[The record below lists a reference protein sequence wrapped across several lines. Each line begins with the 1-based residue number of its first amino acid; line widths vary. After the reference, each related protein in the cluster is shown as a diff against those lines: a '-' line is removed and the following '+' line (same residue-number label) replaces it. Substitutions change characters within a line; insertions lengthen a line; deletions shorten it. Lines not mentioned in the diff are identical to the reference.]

1 MSGARRT
8 VLVVEDGTEYT
19 DAFRSLGA
27 SESSESLELLRA
39 GDGGEARR
47 ILADHRVDALFLD
60 VVFDRTPPDRLLGD
74 LEAVIRRFGGDRRR
88 ADRHLA
94 ENQGFYLVSDL
105 APLLPASAPIVL
117 AYDFSLE
124 PERLAALRQTAARLS
139 GVADGTSI
147 SEVLEG
153 LRKEL
158 TTGDTRGGPP

>member
-27 SESSESLELLRA
+27 SDSSESLELLRA

-47 ILADHRVDALFLD
+47 ILAEQRVDALFLD

-74 LEAVIRRFGGDRRR
+74 LEDVIRRFGGDRRR

-105 APLLPASAPIVL
+105 TTLLPASAPIVL

-124 PERLAALRQTAARLS
+124 PERLAALRRTAARLS
-139 GVADGTSI
+139 GVADGTPI
-147 SEVLEG
+147 SEVLEFILAEVSSG
-153 LRKEL
+153 AGEDRS
-158 TTGDTRGGPP
+158 

>member
-1 MSGARRT
+1 MSVARRT

-27 SESSESLELLRA
+27 SDSSESLELLRA

-47 ILADHRVDALFLD
+47 ILAERRVDALFLD
-60 VVFDRTPPDRLLGD
+60 VVFDRTLPDRLLGD
-74 LEAVIRRFGGDRRR
+74 LEALIQRFGGDRRR
-88 ADRHLA
+88 ARRHLA
-94 ENQGFYLVSDL
+94 ENQGYYHVSDL

-117 AYDFSLE
+117 AYDFSHE

-139 GVADGTSI
+139 GVADGTPI

-158 TTGDTRGGPP
+158 TTGDTRGDPP